1 MKEKYLYFD
10 NVPYIG
16 SLFME
21 QILFSFE
28 NIPIVF
34 VCIDEN
40 KRRYLCV
47 CDDIID
53 EESWLIVKID
63 NKKLLEILNDNA
75 TVLSA
80 FVDQKVIIANRK
92 FSQDINYDI
101 AEYNNISKDELPVRD
116 QYLEMK
122 NSLKPYIEN
131 IEYDILSSGLKLSL
145 PINNMLD
152 DNLDIPKIVISIK
165 EILISTPNINSCL
178 NINEDDFTNNFSN
191 GSASIKVNCQKI
203 TEETIDLSQET
214 VFIAYAA

>member
-1 MKEKYLYFD
+1 MKEKYLYFN

-47 CDDIID
+47 CDDVID
-53 EESWLIVKID
+53 EESWLIVKI
-63 NKKLLEILNDNA
+63 NNTKLLEILNDNA

-101 AEYNNISKDELPVRD
+101 AEYNKISKDELPVRD

-131 IEYDILSSGLKLSL
+131 IEYDILCSSLKLSL

-152 DNLDIPKIVISIK
+152 DNLDIPKIVISVK
-165 EILISTPNINSCL
+165 EILKSTPNINSCL
-178 NINEDDFTNNFSN
+178 NIDEDDFTNNFFN
-191 GSASIKVNCQKI
+191 DSASIKVNCQKI
-203 TEETIDLSQET
+203 TEETIGLSQET
-214 VFIAYAA
+214 VLIAYAA